1 MIVEGQ
7 PRMPLFFANASRR
20 SWKRHFDRLWF
31 FFPTHL
37 THCLPYNATPGV
49 QERALPWDLPPHVFW
64 DPPPRWSNP
73 CWSAVSQLL
82 EADLLHHY
90 DHPDHYGRTW
100 LKSTPSPAG
109 LWEPKRLTLH
119 LPTFR
124 DETSPWL
131 LSKPGHCHG
140 AYIPTRFGG
149 IEKDGAIDYCRFIE
163 VQGSETRTQC
173 NKSETEPRRLNWR
186 IWSIVDKVG
195 PPSSGLFH
203 IFWTTCDEKF
213 INWMQSRNMSTL
225 LQAKCHVSDMRSL
238 PKPFASDL

>member
-1 MIVEGQ
+1 MKDWMYPLTLCLSQRYWCWLAKKSWSIFEEKWSSKVIVEGQ

-20 SWKRHFDRLWF
+20 SWKRHFDRVWF
-31 FFPTHL
+31 FLSPTHL

-49 QERALPWDLPPHVFW
+49 QERALPWYPPPHVFW

-100 LKSTPSPAG
+100 LKWTPSPAI

-140 AYIPTRFGG
+140 AYYP
-149 IEKDGAIDYCRFIE
+149 DAI
-163 VQGSETRTQC
+163 
-173 NKSETEPRRLNWR
+173 RRNWKGR
-186 IWSIVDKVG
+186 RD
-195 PPSSGLFH
+195 
-203 IFWTTCDEKF
+203 
-213 INWMQSRNMSTL
+213 RL
-225 LQAKCHVSDMRSL
+225 LQIYWGSRLGDKDAVQ
-238 PKPFASDL
+238 